1 MSLQVCLLKTGEVIV
16 GDVREVIDKEKN
28 VFMGYRVSDPF
39 VVELTNVKT
48 VSVID
53 DVVEPNDHTS
63 TKVVFKQW
71 APLAERMEFD
81 FTKDFVEVIYPPC
94 RDILNSYIAI
104 IADYKQRSTV
114 RATIIPEETVTS
126 GTGSNGVPIDELVD
140 PSLEETSSQPF
151 EIEENN

>member
-1 MSLQVCLLKTGEVIV
+1 MSLQICLLKTGEVIV
-16 GDVREVIDKEKN
+16 ADVREVIDKEQN

-39 VVELTNVKT
+39 VIELTNVPS
-48 VSVID
+48 VSVAD

-71 APLAERMEFD
+71 APMAERMEFD

-94 RDILNSYIAI
+94 RDILNSYVAI
-104 IADYKQRSTV
+104 IADYKKRLTV
-114 RATIIPEETVTS
+114 RATIVPEETVIS
-126 GTGSNGVPIDELVD
+126 GTGVPVSELTN
-140 PSLEETSSQPF
+140 SSIEKSSSQPF

>member
-16 GDVREVIDKEKN
+16 GDVREVIDKEQN

-39 VVELTNVKT
+39 VIELTNVKT

-94 RDILNSYIAI
+94 RDILNSYVAI
-104 IADYKQRSTV
+104 IADYKKRLTV
-114 RATIIPEETVTS
+114 RATIVPEETVIS
-126 GTGSNGVPIDELVD
+126 GTGVPVSELTD
-140 PSLEETSSQPF
+140 PSIEESSSQPF